1 MRAAILAA
9 LLLATPAFADD
20 YSQLGSVDQQ
30 TKFYSDGEFFY
41 HPSGTVYKHIDGNW
55 VLQTNTASASVPEPA
70 SWILM
75 GAGIIAAGWWGRRRK
90 NG

>member
-20 YSQLGSVDQQ
+20 YSQLGTVDQQ

-41 HPSGTVYKHIDGNW
+41 HPSGVTYIHQGGNW
-55 VLQTNTASASVPEPA
+55 VIYTPPVTASVPEPD
-70 SWILM
+70 SFVL
-75 GAGIIAAGWWGRRRK
+75 AGSGLIALGWAIRRR
-90 NG
+90 NRG

>member
-20 YSQLGSVDQQ
+20 YSQLGTVDQQ

-41 HPSGTVYKHIDGNW
+41 HPSGVTYIHQDGNW
-55 VLQTNTASASVPEPA
+55 VIYNPPVTASVPEPDA
-70 SWILM
+70 FFL
-75 GAGIIAAGWWGRRRK
+75 AGSGLIALAWLARRR
-90 NG
+90 NRG